1 MVDNFVVE
9 VLGRRRS
16 EELEVE
22 VDVDVIF
29 LVMMIILIYLLISGA
44 IIRAKSKCNVVLLYV
59 CLNLY

>member
-22 VDVDVIF
+22 VDVIF